1 MAAIFIG
8 AMVTYL
14 QQGTKIEQIETSK
27 GKRLYKDERYFAW
40 RNMKLRLRNQCSTYN
55 GISVGGGSSGLLG
68 SGLSGDLDLA
78 SRRTKW
84 NSLKR
89 EGDFVVINFVF
100 ILFIL
105 SSNLKIFSLSEPQ
118 FIREICCLSSGPEVD
133 DDLSCHKW
141 RFPPSVSLSL
151 SPRSRVY
158 RS

>member
-89 EGDFVVINFVF
+89 GRFC
-100 ILFIL
+100 
-105 SSNLKIFSLSEPQ
+105 SNKFCVHSFHLIIKLKIFSLSEPQ